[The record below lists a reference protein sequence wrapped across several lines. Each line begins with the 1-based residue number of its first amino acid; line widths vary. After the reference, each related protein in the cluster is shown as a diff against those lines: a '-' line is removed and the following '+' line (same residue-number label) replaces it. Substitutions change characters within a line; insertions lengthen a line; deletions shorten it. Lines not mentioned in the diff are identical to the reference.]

1 MCISD
6 TEFWTEKRFKNKRFL
21 TRSRGTFDSLKI
33 DKLQE
38 GDDLALMIAQVISL
52 YRHFKRT
59 RQKIE
64 TH

>member
-1 MCISD
+1 MIP
-6 TEFWTEKRFKNKRFL
+6 EFWTEKRFQNKRFL

-38 GDDLALMIAQVISL
+38 GDDLALMIAQVISKGL
-52 YRHFKRT
+52 DK
-59 RQKIE
+59 KIE